1 VPRAPAERLGAGL
14 GRATGTLAR
23 RRRRLVAR
31 HQERAL
37 GRPPT
42 RAELS
47 ATFASYGRY
56 WVDAFRLP
64 AETMD
69 DLNARFHAD
78 GMEHLAA
85 ATAGGRGA
93 IFALPHLGSWEVAG
107 RWVSGQ
113 GYRLSVVVEPLEPPA
128 LFDWFRDLRGAMGLD
143 VIPLGPAVPALV
155 RDALADGRV
164 VCLVADRDLTGT
176 GVEVEFFG
184 ERTRLPAGP
193 ALMAMRHDV
202 EILPVGTYTEPG
214 GRHHSIIHAP
224 VERTRTGR
232 LADDV
237 VTVTQRLARV
247 FEEIIRRAPEQWHL
261 QQPNWPSDRARS
273 RPSWRV
279 PGRSVAR

>member
-1 VPRAPAERLGAGL
+1 VTAAYRAGGRLAPAVPRGPAEGIGAGL
-14 GRATGTLAR
+14 GRVAGVLAR

-31 HQERAL
+31 HQGRAR

-42 RAELS
+42 AREVS

-64 AETMD
+64 AEEIGA
-69 DLNARFHAD
+69 LNARFRAD

-113 GYRLSVVVEPLEPPA
+113 GYRLSVVVEPLAPPA
-128 LFDWFRDLRGAMGLD
+128 LFEWFRALRRAMGLE
-143 VIPLGPAVPALV
+143 VIPLGPSVPVLV
-155 RDALADGRV
+155 RDALAAGRV

-193 ALMAMRHDV
+193 AVMAIRHDV

-214 GRHHSIIHAP
+214 GRHHSIIHPPLDRA
-224 VERTRTGR
+224 RRGR

-237 VTVTQRLARV
+237 AAVTQRLAGA

-261 QQPNWPSDRARS
+261 QQPNWPSD
-273 RPSWRV
+273 PS
-279 PGRSVAR
+279 